1 MSSSLRTPGS
11 GFVIAS
17 TQSSGGKTFINAS
30 ILAALHRRG
39 VPVQPF
45 KTGPDYIDTGYASY
59 YASAPCYNLDSW
71 LMGDDNLHAL
81 AERKTQKAFGV
92 LEGVMGLFDGKSP
105 ESDAGSTCDVA
116 RKLGWPVFLVIPATK
131 HGRSIRA
138 IVRGFCDEA
147 GEGVI
152 KGIILNKVSSTGHSD
167 YLRKALE
174 DLPVPVVG
182 SVPIVDG
189 VAWPERHLGLQ
200 SVTEA
205 KLVDPY
211 LLADTAEKW
220 LDIDRM
226 LELTQ
231 PIKPAPKIYE
241 QKTDLFKGK
250 KIAIARD
257 EAFHFYYPDNL
268 DYMQRCGATLVP
280 FSPLY
285 DVAIPSEA
293 DAVFLGGGFP
303 EVFAEK
309 LSQNDFLR
317 KSFQDA
323 HAKDFP
329 IYAECGGLMYL
340 CEHLQTKDGTKYP
353 MMGLIPGSVVMT
365 GCLNHFGYSRCQLL
379 NHPEHE
385 PIHAH
390 EFHYSYWDAEETTAN
405 CWEVSKLNKNQV
417 RKEGYREGR
426 LIASYMHCYVNQA
439 LPLWE
444 QLLG

>member
-1 MSSSLRTPGS
+1 MSNNSGIPGS
-11 GFVIAS
+11 GLIIAS

-39 VPVQPF
+39 LSVQPF

-59 YASAPCYNLDSW
+59 YASSPCYNLDSW
-71 LMGDDNLHAL
+71 LMGDDDLHAL
-81 AERKTQKAFGV
+81 AERKTKHAFGV

-105 ESDAGSTCDVA
+105 ESDVGSTCDIA

-138 IVRGFCDEA
+138 IVRGFCEEA

-152 KGIILNKVSSTGHSD
+152 GGIILNKVSSSGHAE
-167 YLRKALE
+167 YLRKALK
-174 DLPVPVVG
+174 DI
-182 SVPIVDG
+182 SVPLVGTVPIIDG
-189 VAWPERHLGLQ
+189 VSWPERHLGLQ
-200 SVTEA
+200 AVTEA
-205 KLVDPY
+205 KLVNPD
-211 LLADTAEKW
+211 LLAGTAEKW
-220 LDIDRM
+220 LDLDRM

-231 PIKPAPKIYE
+231 PIKPASQIHE

-250 KIAIARD
+250 NIAIARD

-268 DYMQRCGATLVP
+268 DYMQRCGATLIP

-309 LSQNDFLR
+309 LSQNNFLR

-323 HAKDFP
+323 HAKNLP
-329 IYAECGGLMYL
+329 IYAECGGLMFL
-340 CEHLQTKDGTKYP
+340 CEHLQTKNGSEYP
-353 MMGLIPGSVVMT
+353 MMGLVPGTVVMT
-365 GCLNHFGYSRCQLL
+365 ERLNHFGYSSCSLMEA
-379 NHPEHE
+379 PEHE

-390 EFHYSYWDAEETTAN
+390 EFHYSYWDAEDTEAN
-405 CWEVSKLNKNQV
+405 CWEVRKLNKDQV
-417 RKEGYREGR
+417 RKEGFRKGR
-426 LIASYMHCYVNQA
+426 LIASYMHCYVNKA
-439 LPLWE
+439 LPLWQ